1 MISKKTLKG
10 SYRYIFTS
18 FLILGTILS
27 IYTTGQQNNIGK
39 LKINNQLEVKI
50 NTCTFYL
57 QKSSSTIEKDRGL
70 MFIKSMDTSQ
80 GMIFLYNEPEYLS
93 FWMLNTF
100 IPLDIIYIDS
110 NNQIVT
116 IHNNT
121 KPLNDNILYNSSSKS
136 QYVIELN
143 ANITK
148 LCKINVQDFTNFQK

>member
-27 IYTTGQQNNIGK
+27 ISIMGQQDNIGK
-39 LKINNQLEVKI
+39 LKINNQIEVKI
-50 NTCTFYL
+50 NNCTFYL

-70 MFIKSMDTSQ
+70 MFIKSMDTYQ

-121 KPLNDNILYNSSSKS
+121 KPLNGKILYNSSSKS